1 MKDDVTKLMI
11 DPLSGEIKTVA
22 GLDYER
28 SVEPRLVV
36 GTEQAML
43 ARTLTDTST
52 ATVILSDS
60 DLNDT
65 PPFPTFLASLQ
76 VGSDQHQPDY
86 YYDSRSRSTRS
97 R

>member
-1 MKDDVTKLMI
+1 MM

-28 SVEPRLVV
+28 SGEPW
-36 GTEQAML
+36 L